1 MDRILKFLMLVP
13 DASLTGGQSEQKKL
27 TGVEK
32 AINGQGARKSRLP
45 FKALLLLSLIALPL
59 FSQETS
65 GNLTGVVYD
74 PAGATVAGAEVTAT
88 DATTGQSF
96 TTTSTSAGAYRISNL
111 PPATYSLKVAASGF
125 ANANVQ
131 NVIVPLNQTVTLN
144 VTVTVQSTSTTI
156 EVVAAAVTIDTTTSQ
171 IQNTFSTKQ
180 TTDLPSVSTGSG
192 VLNLSL
198 LSAGVST
205 AGTVG
210 VGTGPSVGGQ
220 RPRNNNFTL
229 EGVDNNNKSV
239 TGPLVTVPNDDV
251 AEFTVLQNQFS
262 PEYGH
267 STGGQFNIVVKGGS
281 NQFHGMLYEYNR
293 NRNYNAVDNLLALT
307 GTTSNPRYDSNRLGA
322 NVGGPILKNKLFFFT
337 AFEYNPIGQSSTP
350 GLIYAPTSAGY
361 SALSGV
367 GGLSANNLSALKQY
381 LGTAPS
387 AVAASQLPNGA
398 YPVVG
403 GATVES
409 GILPVVAPNYQNNY
423 SGVLAVDYSISD
435 KDQLRGRYIYNR
447 QDLIDTNAQL
457 PVFYALQPYRYY
469 LGNLS
474 EYHNFS
480 PTLSNEF
487 RLGYNRYYNITP
499 DGGLKFPGLSAF
511 PNLTIDEYQVNV
523 GPDPNAP
530 QSTIINTY
538 QLTDNLTWL
547 RGPHTFKFGFNG
559 QRFISP
565 QTFTQRVR
573 GDYEWSSLEGYLTDS
588 VPDVFAERTAGN
600 TTYYGNQWIL
610 GAYANDDWKITPH
623 LTINLGVRW
632 EEQTIP
638 TSAKTQTLNAESNV
652 PGLITFGVP
661 KSQRLNFAPRVGFA
675 YSPGTSGATSI
686 RGGFA
691 ESYDSLF
698 DNLDI
703 LSLPPQLQQTND
715 VGNPGLV
722 VPNPFLAGGGLPES
736 PVSLDPATA
745 RNQTSGYMPNQVQPK
760 ALTWNIGVQHVFAQ
774 DYTLE
779 VRYVG
784 TRGINLPVQDRINVF
799 SPVTASSSLPTFF
812 SQPSQATLN
821 ALPITLADLKA
832 EGHILPQY
840 LNAGFTSNITSYEPI
855 GNSTYHGLDLQLNR
869 RFSKGLQLIGA
880 YTWSHNID
888 DSTAEVFST
897 VTTPRRPQDFLNMAA
912 DRSSSALDHRHRLTI
927 SAVYD
932 LPFFK
937 QSGWV
942 MKNIVGNWEVA
953 PIYTYQVGNWQ
964 TTQSTIDSNLNG
976 DAYGD
981 RTVVNPSTSA
991 IKGTGSGVTPLTN
1004 SAGATVGYLADNP
1017 TAQYVQAGPG
1027 VLPTAGRNTLQ
1038 APPIND
1044 IDITALKRISVT
1056 ERYKVEFQVQALNLF
1071 NHPQYVGGY
1080 LNDVSGVGSYTS
1092 ADIRQYLNPA
1102 GSAFNRAD
1110 QVYSSNPRQL
1120 IFVAKF
1126 IF

>member
-1 MDRILKFLMLVP
+1 MNRAAKLLFFVPGRRAVSRADEVGKTTCAATVASNDKIRFLKMRL
-13 DASLTGGQSEQKKL
+13 G
-27 TGVEK
+27 
-32 AINGQGARKSRLP
+32 AI
-45 FKALLLLSLIALPL
+45 LLSVLITLPL
-59 FSQETS
+59 FSQQTS

-74 PAGATVAGAEVTAT
+74 AAGGAVAAATVIAT
-88 DATTGQSF
+88 NAATSESF
-96 TTTSTSAGAYRISNL
+96 TTTSTSAGIYRISNL
-111 PPATYSLKVAASGF
+111 PPATYSLKVQAPGF
-125 ANANVQ
+125 SETQLENV
-131 NVIVPLNQTVTLN
+131 VVPLNQTVTMN
-144 VTVTVQSTSTTI
+144 VTVNVHSTTTTI
-156 EVVAAAVTIDTTTSQ
+156 EVVAAATTIDTTTSQ
-171 IQNTFSTKQ
+171 IQTTFSTKQ

-281 NQFHGMLYEYNR
+281 NQYHGMLYEYNR
-293 NRNYNAVDNLLALT
+293 NRNYNAVDNLLSLQ
-307 GTTSNPRYDSNRLGA
+307 GTTSNPRYDNNRLGA
-322 NVGGPILKNKLFFFT
+322 NFGGPILKNKLFFFT
-337 AFEYNPIGQSSTP
+337 GFEYNPVGQSSTP
-350 GLIYAPTSAGY
+350 GLIYAPTAAGY
-361 SALSGV
+361 SALSGLS
-367 GGLSANNLSALKQY
+367 GLSANNLSALQQY

-387 AVAASQLPNGA
+387 AVAASQLPNAA

-423 SGVLAVDYSISD
+423 SGVLAVDYTISD
-435 KDQLRGRYIYNR
+435 SDQLRGRFIYNR
-447 QDLIDTNAQL
+447 ADIIDTFAQL
-457 PVFYALQPYRYY
+457 PVFYVPQPFRYY

-474 EYHNFS
+474 EFHNFS
-480 PTLSNEF
+480 PSISNEF
-487 RLGYNRYYNITP
+487 RLGFNRYFNPTP
-499 DGGLKFPGLSAF
+499 DGGSKFPGLSTF
-511 PNLTIDEYQVNV
+511 PNLTIDEYQVNI

-530 QSTIINTY
+530 QETIINTY
-538 QLTDNLTWL
+538 QLTDNLTWTH
-547 RGPHTFKFGFNG
+547 GAHTFKFGFNG

-565 QTFTQRVR
+565 QSFTQRVR
-573 GDYEWSSLEGYLTDS
+573 GDYEWSTLEGYLTDS

-610 GAYANDDWKITPH
+610 GAYGNDDWKITPH
-623 LTINLGVRW
+623 LTLNLGVRW

-638 TSAKTQTLNAESNV
+638 TSATTQSLNAVSNV

-661 KSQRLNFAPRVGFA
+661 TSQRLNFAPRIGFA

-686 RGGFA
+686 RGGFGEA
-691 ESYDSLF
+691 FDTLF

-722 VPNPFLAGGGLPES
+722 VPNPFLAGGGLPDT
-736 PVSLDPATA
+736 PVTLDPITA
-745 RNQTSGYMPNQVQPK
+745 RNTTGGYIPNQTQPK
-760 ALTWNIGVQHVFAQ
+760 SYTWTLGVQHVFAQ

-784 TRGINLPVQDRINVF
+784 TRGLHLPVQDRINNF

-812 SQPSQATLN
+812 SAPSQSTLD
-821 ALPITLADLKA
+821 ALPITLSGLQAT
-832 EGHILPQY
+832 GHTLPQF

-855 GNSTYHGLDLQLNR
+855 GNSTYHALDLQLNR
-869 RFSKGLQLIGA
+869 RFAKGLQFIGA

-897 VTTPRRPQDFLNMAA
+897 VTTPRRPQDFGNFAA
-912 DRSSSALDHRHRLTI
+912 DRSNSALDHRHRATLSI
-927 SAVYD
+927 VYD

-937 QSGWV
+937 QSSW
-942 MKNIVGNWEVA
+942 MLKNIVGNWEVA

-964 TTQSTIDSNLNG
+964 TSQSTIDSNLNG
-976 DAYGD
+976 DAFGD
-981 RTVVNPSTSA
+981 RTVINPHATTR
-991 IKGTGSGVTPLTN
+991 GTGSGVTPLTN
-1004 SAGATVGYLADNP
+1004 SAGETVGYLADNP
-1017 TAQYVQAGPG
+1017 AAQYVQAGLG
-1027 VLPTAGRNTLQ
+1027 VLPTNGRNTLQ
-1038 APPIND
+1038 APAIND

-1056 ERYKVEFQVQALNLF
+1056 ERFKVEFQAQALNLF

-1080 LNDVSGVGSYTS
+1080 LNDVSGVGNYTS
-1092 ADIRQYLNPA
+1092 TDIRQYLNPA
-1102 GSAFNRAD
+1102 SSSFNRPD